1 MCGLVGCF
9 SHFINLVSS
18 QVLQASLAVAVQYI
32 FLLICL
38 LDHRVN
44 ESFIKS
50 LLLLWRGKV
59 SAVEHRVE
67 CDGRQQGKSSS
78 HVSCPSGFFVW
89 SFGFS
94 VSRLTVHT
102 ARGTQTSFQSRR
114 REVQQI
120 LHLLH
125 RNIMLQ

>member
-9 SHFINLVSS
+9 SHFIHLVSS

-38 LDHRVN
+38 LDLRVS

-67 CDGRQQGKSSS
+67 CDGKLGKSLLA
-78 HVSCPSGFFVW
+78 CPVPAVFLVYFFGV
-89 SFGFS
+89 
-94 VSRLTVHT
+94 
-102 ARGTQTSFQSRR
+102 
-114 REVQQI
+114 
-120 LHLLH
+120 
-125 RNIMLQ
+125 

>member
-9 SHFINLVSS
+9 SHFIHLVSS

-38 LDHRVN
+38 LDLRVS

-67 CDGRQQGKSSS
+67 CDGKLGKSLLLA
-78 HVSCPSGFFVW
+78 CPVPAVFLVYFFGV
-89 SFGFS
+89 
-94 VSRLTVHT
+94 
-102 ARGTQTSFQSRR
+102 
-114 REVQQI
+114 
-120 LHLLH
+120 
-125 RNIMLQ
+125 